1 MIFRFQMCITDV
13 EPVTSL
19 LDSAMTPEMIL
30 DSIIGEF
37 GLEILEEMPARFY
50 CNCGKE
56 RVEKALIS
64 IGKKEIQ
71 DMIEDGKT
79 IEVNCHFCN
88 KNYAF
93 TVDELKGLLEKAVR

>member
-1 MIFRFQMCITDV
+1 M

-56 RVEKALIS
+56 RWRRRSSASGRRKYRI
-64 IGKKEIQ
+64 
-71 DMIEDGKT
+71 
-79 IEVNCHFCN
+79 
-88 KNYAF
+88 
-93 TVDELKGLLEKAVR
+93 